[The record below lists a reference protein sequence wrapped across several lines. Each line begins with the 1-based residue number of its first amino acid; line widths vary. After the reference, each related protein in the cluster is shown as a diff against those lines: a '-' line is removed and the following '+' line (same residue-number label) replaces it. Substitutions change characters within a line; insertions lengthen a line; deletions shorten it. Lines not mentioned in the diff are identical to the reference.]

1 MWGGPGAIISL
12 PMARPPLL
20 SLADIALT
28 FGGTPLLEAASLQ
41 LAPGERIALVGRNGS
56 GKSTLLKIVA
66 GLVAADSGQ
75 RFVQPGA
82 TVRYLAQ
89 EPDLSAYPT
98 VLDYVL
104 SGLAEGDDAHA
115 ARATLEALAVDPDA
129 APGPMSGGEIRR
141 AALAHALAPD
151 PDVLL
156 LDEPTNHLDIAA
168 IAWLEEHLKARRK
181 SLVLISHDRRF
192 LEELS
197 TAVVWLDRG
206 RTHRMD
212 RGFAEFED
220 WRDGILSAE
229 EDERRRLDKK
239 IEQEQEWVRY
249 GVTARRK
256 RNMGRLRK
264 LQALRT
270 EKRELRKVTGLADM
284 QLASADRSGKRMIV
298 AEGLT
303 KRFGD
308 RTVVDGFSTTIMRGD
323 RLGLVG
329 PNGVGKT
336 TLINMLL
343 GRLAPDEGTVTYG
356 TDLKVNLLDQRREAL
371 DPTMSLRHAISPS
384 GSDQITVGSTTKH
397 VAGYLKDFL
406 FTPEQFNTPVGA
418 LSGGE
423 RARVLLGRAFAMPS
437 NILVLDEPT
446 NDLDLETLDLLAEV
460 ISDYDGTLL
469 LVSHDR
475 DFLDRTVTTTLV
487 AEGDGTWSE
496 YPGGYS
502 DMLVQRGSAPVRSL
516 GGPEPAPKKAKAD
529 KPAPAAAAPKKAKLS
544 FREKHDLETLPAK
557 LEALEGEIAKLSAAI
572 ADPNLYAKD
581 PKRFDKLTADLSAK
595 QAEKDAAEERWLELE
610 MKREELEA

>member
-1 MWGGPGAIISL
+1 
-12 PMARPPLL
+12 MARPPLL
-20 SLADIALT
+20 SLQDIALT
-28 FGGTPLLEAASLQ
+28 FGGTALLETASLQ

-66 GLVAADSGQ
+66 GLVQADSGQ
-75 RFVQPGA
+75 RFVQPDA

-98 VLDYVL
+98 VLDYVV
-104 SGLAEGDDAHA
+104 SGLAEGDDQHA
-115 ARATLEALAVDPDA
+115 ARATLESLGLDADA

-168 IAWLEEHLKARRK
+168 IAWLEATLVERRK

-206 RTHRMD
+206 KTHRMD
-212 RGFAEFED
+212 RGFAAFED
-220 WRDGILSAE
+220 WRDEILAAE

-264 LQALRT
+264 LQDLRT
-270 EKRELRKVTGLADM
+270 ERREQRKVTGLADM
-284 QLASADRSGKRMIV
+284 QLAGAERSGKRMIV
-298 AEGLT
+298 AEGLA
-303 KRFGD
+303 KSFGD
-308 RTVVDGFSTTIMRGD
+308 KTVVADFSTTIMRGD
-323 RLGLVG
+323 RVGLVG

-343 GRLAPDEGTVTYG
+343 GRLAPDTGKITYG

-371 DPTMSLRHAISPS
+371 DPTTPLRQAISPA
-384 GSDQITVGSTTKH
+384 GSDQITVGNTTKH

-423 RARVLLGRAFAMPS
+423 RMRVLLGRAFAMPS

-460 ISDYDGTLL
+460 IGDYDGTLL

-475 DFLDRTVTTTLV
+475 DFIDRTVTTTLV
-487 AEGDGTWSE
+487 ADGDGRWSE

-502 DMLVQRGSAPVRSL
+502 DMLVQRGEAPVRAVENT
-516 GGPEPAPKKAKAD
+516 GPAKAKKPKEDKPAAPKKA
-529 KPAPAAAAPKKAKLS
+529 AKLS

-557 LEALEGEIAKLSAAI
+557 LEALDAAI
-572 ADPNLYAKD
+572 AELSDALADPSLYARN
-581 PKRFDKLTADLSAK
+581 PTRFETLTGDLATR

-610 MKREELEA
+610 MKREELEAG